1 MRSKNCAFLLF
12 PALFAMVNATVMLS
26 QDTRHSSDLVWAIRY
41 DPKTFDPAKVDEQV
55 SETVRFL
62 TGGVLLRL
70 NPQTQ
75 EPQPD
80 LAETWTAS
88 TDGRTL
94 SFHLRQGLRFSDGS
108 SLTSQDVAWS
118 LRRVLDPATGA
129 PVADEFITPQKVTV
143 ETPDPRSVVVHL
155 PQRILGAGKIFDE
168 IAIEPANRPTQSH
181 VTSGAFYVSDYKQG
195 QFVQMKANA
204 NYWKHD
210 GDGTPLPYA
219 AGIRLE
225 VVSNREQELARFQR
239 GTYDLIDG
247 LSPEYYS
254 LLAQKNPGAV
264 RDMGPS
270 LNTEQMW
277 FNESAAAPMPEHEKV
292 WFQNRMFRVAV
303 SQAIHRADLSRL
315 AYDGHATPAQGF
327 ISPAN
332 TLWYNTH
339 LQVPREDVGAAAR
352 LLQGA
357 GFQKKGDHLYDGAGH
372 PIKFSILTN
381 SGNRARQKMATLI
394 QQDLAV
400 LGIEVTVVSL
410 DFPALI
416 ERLMHSLNYE
426 ACLLGLSNVEPDPNA
441 MMNVWQSSSPN
452 HQWNPAEKTPATPWE
467 AQIDKDMLLQATSP
481 RFADRKH
488 AMDEVQQI
496 VADQQPF
503 IYLVHPN
510 ALYAVSP
517 QLQGAQPIVFQPG
530 ILWNVASLR
539 LQGARR

>member
-1 MRSKNCAFLLF
+1 MRLPGCSLYLI
-12 PALFAMVNATVMLS
+12 PLFAGLILATEAAS
-26 QDTRHSSDLVWAIRY
+26 QDSRHSADLAWAIRY

-70 NPQTQ
+70 NPQSQ
-75 EPQPD
+75 EAQPD
-80 LAETWTAS
+80 LAESWTTS
-88 TDGRTL
+88 TDGRVI
-94 SFHLRQGLRFSDGS
+94 SFRLRTGLRFSDGT

-129 PVADEFITPQKVTV
+129 PVADEFLAPQKVTV
-143 ETPDPRSVVVHL
+143 ETPDARSVVVHL
-155 PQRILGAGKIFDE
+155 PQRILGVGKIFDE
-168 IAIEPANRPTQSH
+168 IAIEPARRAAQSR
-181 VTSGAFYVSDYKQG
+181 VTSGAFYVADYKQG
-195 QFVQMKANA
+195 QFVQLKANT

-210 GDGTPLPYA
+210 SAGVQLPYA
-219 AGIRLE
+219 SGIKLE
-225 VVSNREQELARFQR
+225 IVSNREQELARFQR
-239 GTYDLIDG
+239 GAYDLIDG
-247 LSPEYYS
+247 LAPEYFS
-254 LLAQKNPGAV
+254 LLAQKTPGAV

-277 FNESAAAPMPEHEKV
+277 FNESPAAPLPEYEKA
-292 WFQNRMFRVAV
+292 WFQNRAFRVAV

-315 AYDGHATPAQGF
+315 AYDGHATPAYGF

-339 LQVPREDVGAAAR
+339 LQVPHEDVGAASS
-352 LLQGA
+352 LLLSA
-357 GFQKKGDHLYDGAGH
+357 GFHKNSNHLYDATGH
-372 PIKFSILTN
+372 PVKFSIVTN

-394 QQDLAV
+394 QQDLAA
-400 LGIEVTVVSL
+400 LGIEVTVVTL
-410 DFPALI
+410 DFPALV
-416 ERLMHSLNYE
+416 ERLMHSMNYE

-452 HQWNPAEKTPATPWE
+452 HQWNPAEKVAATPWE
-467 AQIDKDMLLQATSP
+467 AQIDRDMVLQASSLK
-481 RFADRKH
+481 FQDRKH

-517 QLQGAQPIVFQPG
+517 HLSGAQPIVFQPG

-539 LQGARR
+539 LEGTRK